1 MMIFTLFPK
10 KQENMQVSYVLVLSN
25 KFVGC
30 IHQCEC
36 GAVLAYTPADIN
48 ENCFIYCPI
57 CHMRQKTTM
66 DLSYDGVIKEEKNEE
81 K

>member
-1 MMIFTLFPK
+1 MPFA
-10 KQENMQVSYVLVLSN
+10 NMWVNYVLVLSN

-48 ENCFIYCPI
+48 ENCFIYCPV
-57 CHMRQKTTM
+57 CRTRQKTSM
-66 DLSYDGVIKEEKNEE
+66 DLGYDGVIKEQKNGESNIS

>member
-1 MMIFTLFPK
+1 MI
-10 KQENMQVSYVLVLSN
+10 VLSN

-36 GAVLAYTPADIN
+36 GAVLAYTPADVN

-66 DLSYDGVIKEEKNEE
+66 DLSYDGVIKEEKNE
-81 K
+81 KK